1 MKKALYVTPHYIH
14 LKMDGIRYGVELVEI
29 DPQQHTVRKL
39 ADIFSKEESHSTIYF
54 RSGPYFLKPQHVLE
68 LLKIF
73 ELDPQLLLR
82 YGGCLEIKFEA

>member
-1 MKKALYVTPHYIH
+1 
-14 LKMDGIRYGVELVEI
+14 MDGIRYGVELVEI

-39 ADIFSKEESHSTIYF
+39 ADIFSKEESHRPVLTAAC
-54 RSGPYFLKPQHVLE
+54 PYFLKPQHVLE

-82 YGGCLEIKFEA
+82 YEGCIEIKFEA